1 MNGWRH
7 RVTQDPPEYRGDPAA
22 VLGAGS
28 WVAGYRLEEQAG
40 AGGMAVVYRA
50 RDERLSRLVALKI
63 MAPAMAADAL
73 FRQRF
78 TRESRAAAAV
88 DHPHIIP
95 VYEAGE
101 ADGVLFIAMRF
112 VGGGDVGSLLHR
124 EGPLPPARAVSITS
138 PVASALDAAHAAG
151 LVHRDIK
158 PANMLLDTHPGRPD
172 HVYLSDFGLSKGV
185 QSARLTAS
193 GYFLGTPDYIAPE
206 QIEGLP
212 VDGRA
217 DQYALA
223 CVAFELL
230 TAAVI
235 FARKEGWAT
244 VWAHLNSPPPPVTS
258 VRPDLSPAVDQVLAR
273 ALAKAPQDRYASC
286 QQFADALREA
296 LGLAPYHLDSGATP
310 ATGGTGNGSVRPA
323 GQDTANRPVLTAS
336 MAAPVHRATEPARE
350 AAMSRIAAVTANPAR
365 GHRAGRRRPRRRRT
379 PIALAGVVVV
389 AAAVTAAVLAAP
401 AHHARPAPAVPPLFS
416 RTAAVTAPRT
426 PGHWQYV
433 SSVVFSP
440 DGRTLATGM
449 TTGTEGSAGVSLS
462 SGETFLWNVATGK
475 RTLTL
480 AGAGGTGE
488 AFSPDGKVLA
498 AAGGAGESSLY
509 FWNATTGRR
518 AADLSN
524 IHAAFAEVAFSP
536 DGKVLTAE
544 DSTGVVYL
552 WNLATRRMTFT
563 IGKPAYPYTYEVA
576 ISPDSQTLATLQN
589 SGARDQVYLWDIAT
603 NRTFIILT
611 NPDDSPVSSVA
622 FSPDGK
628 TIAICGRN
636 GKTSLLDTATSKLLA
651 TFTDPDSSG
660 VTTPAFS
667 PDGELLATGDYNG
680 KTYLWNLRT
689 RTLAAVLANPGGTL
703 APVFKGKDRD
713 AVVSIAFSPDGKT
726 LATSGTNGSAYL
738 WRIR

>member
-1 MNGWRH
+1 MI
-7 RVTQDPPEYRGDPAA
+7 QDPPDYHGDPAA
-22 VLGAGS
+22 ILGSGS
-28 WVAGYRLEEQAG
+28 RVAGYQLEEQVG

-50 RDERLSRLVALKI
+50 RDERLGRLAALKI
-63 MAPAMAADAL
+63 MAPAMADDAM

-101 ADGVLFIAMRF
+101 AGGVLFIAMRF
-112 VGGGDVGSLLHR
+112 VSGGDVGSLLRR
-124 EGPLPPARAVSITS
+124 EGPLQSARAASIIS

-151 LVHRDIK
+151 LVHRDVK
-158 PANMLLDTHPGRPD
+158 PANMLLDTHPDRPD

-193 GYFLGTPDYIAPE
+193 GQFLGTPDYIAPE
-206 QIEGLP
+206 QIEGRP

-230 TAAVI
+230 TRTAV
-235 FARKEGWAT
+235 FDRNEGWAT

-258 VRPDLSPAVDQVLAR
+258 IRPDLSAAVDQVLAR

-296 LGLAPYHLDSGATP
+296 LGLAPYHLGSGATP
-310 ATGGTGNGSVRPA
+310 ATGGTGNGSVRSAAPDRANGPA
-323 GQDTANRPVLTAS
+323 PTAS
-336 MAAPVHRATEPARE
+336 MADPAHGATAPARE
-350 AAMSRIAAVTANPAR
+350 AAMSRIVAATASPAR
-365 GHRAGRRRPRRRRT
+365 GHRARPTRSRRRRT
-379 PIALAGVVVV
+379 LIALSGVVVV
-389 AAAVTAAVLAAP
+389 AAAVTAAVLAFPAHPARTAP
-401 AHHARPAPAVPPLFS
+401 AASPLFRLS
-416 RTAAVTAPRT
+416 AAFTAPRS

-440 DGRTLATGM
+440 DGRTLVTGM
-449 TTGTEGSAGVSLS
+449 TTGTGDSADTSPF

-480 AGAGGTGE
+480 AGVGAAGET
-488 AFSPDGKVLA
+488 FSPDGTMLA
-498 AAGGAGESSLY
+498 APGGAGQRSLY
-509 FWNATTGRR
+509 FWNATTGKQ
-518 AADLSN
+518 AADLGTMPAS
-524 IHAAFAEVAFSP
+524 IADVAFSP

-544 DSTGVVYL
+544 DTAGVVYL
-552 WNLATRRMTFT
+552 WDPVSRQLTFT
-563 IGKPAYPYTYEVA
+563 IGAPADPYSYGLV

-589 SGARDQVYLWDIAT
+589 SGARDQVYLWNIAT
-603 NRTFIILT
+603 NRSFVIVT
-611 NPDDSPVSSVA
+611 NPGDSPVSSVA

-628 TIAICGRN
+628 TIAISGLN
-636 GKTSLLDTATSKLLA
+636 GKTALMDIATQKVLA
-651 TFTDPDSSG
+651 TFTDAGSSG
-660 VTTPAFS
+660 VTTTAFS
-667 PDGELLATGDYNG
+667 PDGQTLAAGDYNG

-689 RTLAAVLANPGGTL
+689 GTLVAALVNPGGTL

-713 AVVSIAFSPDGKT
+713 AVTGLAFSPDGKT
-726 LATSGTNGSAYL
+726 LAASGTNGSAYL

>member
-1 MNGWRH
+1 
-7 RVTQDPPEYRGDPAA
+7 VTQVPPEYRGDPAA

-28 WVAGYRLEEQAG
+28 QVAGYRLEEQVG

-50 RDERLSRLVALKI
+50 RDERLGRPVALKI

-112 VGGGDVGSLLHR
+112 VGGGDVGSLLRR
-124 EGPLPPARAVSITS
+124 EGPLPPARAVSIIS
-138 PVASALDAAHAAG
+138 PVASALDAAHAAD
-151 LVHRDIK
+151 LVHRDVK
-158 PANMLLDTHPGRPD
+158 PANMLLDTHPDRPD

-185 QSARLTAS
+185 HSGRLTAS
-193 GYFLGTPDYIAPE
+193 GQFLGTPDYIAPE
-206 QIEGLP
+206 QIEGLT

-235 FARKEGWAT
+235 FARNEGWAT

-258 VRPDLSPAVDQVLAR
+258 IRPDLSPTVDQVLAR

-286 QQFADALREA
+286 QQFTDALREA
-296 LGLAPYHLDSGATP
+296 LGMAPYHLGSAATP
-310 ATGGTGNGSVRPA
+310 ATGV
-323 GQDTANRPVLTAS
+323 TANIPPPTAS
-336 MAAPVHRATEPARE
+336 MAAPVHGATE
-350 AAMSRIAAVTANPAR
+350 AAMSRTAVVTANAPR
-365 GHRAGRRRPRRRRT
+365 GHRAGHTRPRRRRT

-389 AAAVTAAVLAAP
+389 AAAVTAAVLAFP
-401 AHHARPAPAVPPLFS
+401 AHHARSAPVVPPLFS
-416 RTAAVTAPRT
+416 RTAAFTAPRT
-426 PGHWQYV
+426 PGQWQYV
-433 SSVVFSP
+433 SSAVFSP
-440 DGRTLATGM
+440 DGRTLALGM
-449 TTGTEGSAGVSLS
+449 TTGTGGSTNFSVS

-480 AGAGGTGE
+480 AGVGDGGE

-498 AAGGAGESSLY
+498 AGSGAGEDSLY
-509 FWNATTGRR
+509 LWNVTTGKPT
-518 AADLSN
+518 ADLGD
-524 IHAAFAEVAFSP
+524 IHASISYVAFSP
-536 DGKVLTAE
+536 NGKVLTAE
-544 DSTGVVYL
+544 DTTGVVYL
-552 WNLATRRMTFT
+552 WNPVTRQLTFT
-563 IGKPAYPYTYEVA
+563 IGKSANPYTDDLSV
-576 ISPDSQTLATLQN
+576 SPDSQTLATVQN
-589 SGARDQVYLWDIAT
+589 SGARDQVYLWNIAT
-603 NRTFIILT
+603 NRSFTILT
-611 NPDDSPVSSVA
+611 NPGDSPVLA
-622 FSPDGK
+622 ATFSPDDK
-628 TIAICGRN
+628 TIAISGQN
-636 GKTSLLDTATSKLLA
+636 GKTSLLDAATSKLLA
-651 TFTDPDSSG
+651 TFTDQDSSG
-660 VTTPAFS
+660 VTNSAFS
-667 PDGELLATGDYNG
+667 PDGEMLATGDYNG

-689 RTLAAVLANPGGTL
+689 RTLVAVLANPGGTL
-703 APVFKGKDRD
+703 APVFKGKDSD
-713 AVVSIAFSPDGKT
+713 AVASLAFSPDGRT

>member
-1 MNGWRH
+1 
-7 RVTQDPPEYRGDPAA
+7 VIQDPPEYHGDPAA
-22 VLGAGS
+22 VLGSGS
-28 WVAGYRLEEQAG
+28 RVAGYRLEEQIG

-50 RDERLSRLVALKI
+50 RDERLGRLVALKI
-63 MAPAMAADAL
+63 MAPAMAADPM

-101 ADGVLFIAMRF
+101 AGSVLFIAMRF
-112 VGGGDVGSLLHR
+112 VSGGDVGSLLRR
-124 EGPLPPARAVSITS
+124 EGPQQSARAASIIS

-151 LVHRDIK
+151 LVHRDVK

-193 GYFLGTPDYIAPE
+193 GQFLGTPDYIAPE

-230 TAAVI
+230 TKTAI
-235 FARKEGWAT
+235 FDRNEGWAT

-258 VRPDLSPAVDQVLAR
+258 IRPDLSAAVDQVLAR

-296 LGLAPYHLDSGATP
+296 LGLAPYHQGSGATP
-310 ATGGTGNGSVRPA
+310 ATGGTGNGSARSAAP
-323 GQDTANRPVLTAS
+323 DTANAPVPTAS
-336 MAAPVHRATEPARE
+336 MADPAYGATGPARE
-350 AAMSRIAAVTANPAR
+350 AAMSRIVAATASPSR
-365 GHRAGRRRPRRRRT
+365 GHRAGQTRSRRRWT

-389 AAAVTAAVLAAP
+389 AAAVTAAVLAFP
-401 AHHARPAPAVPPLFS
+401 AHPAQPARAVPPLF
-416 RTAAVTAPRT
+416 RPTAAFTAAKT

-440 DGRTLATGM
+440 DGRTLVTGM
-449 TTGTEGSAGVSLS
+449 TTGTGDSADIPLS

-480 AGAGGTGE
+480 AGVGDAGE
-488 AFSPDGKVLA
+488 AFSPDGTMLA
-498 AAGGAGESSLY
+498 APSGAGQRSLN
-509 FWNATTGRR
+509 FWNATTGKSS
-518 AADLSN
+518 ADLGNMPAS
-524 IHAAFAEVAFSP
+524 IADVAFSP

-544 DSTGVVYL
+544 DTVGVVYL
-552 WNLATRRMTFT
+552 WDPVSRQLTFT
-563 IGKPAYPYTYEVA
+563 IGKSADPYAYDLA

-589 SGARDQVYLWDIAT
+589 SGARDQVYLWNIAT
-603 NRTFIILT
+603 NRSFVIVT
-611 NPDDSPVSSVA
+611 NPGDSPVSSVA

-628 TIAICGRN
+628 TIAISGLN
-636 GKTSLLDTATSKLLA
+636 GKTALLDIATQKLLA
-651 TFTDPDSSG
+651 TFTDAGGSG
-660 VTTPAFS
+660 VTTVAFS
-667 PDGELLATGDYNG
+667 PDGQMLATGDYNG

-689 RTLAAVLANPGGTL
+689 GTLVAVLVNPGGTL

-713 AVVSIAFSPDGKT
+713 AVTGLAFSPDGKT
-726 LATSGTNGSAYL
+726 MATSGTNGSAYL
-738 WRIR
+738 WGIR

>member
-1 MNGWRH
+1 
-7 RVTQDPPEYRGDPAA
+7 VIQDPPDYQGDPAA
-22 VLGAGS
+22 VLGSGS
-28 WVAGYRLEEQAG
+28 RVAGYQLEEQVG

-50 RDERLSRLVALKI
+50 RDERLGRLVALKI
-63 MAPAMAADAL
+63 MAPAMAADTM

-78 TRESRAAAAV
+78 TRESRAAAMV

-101 ADGVLFIAMRF
+101 AGGVLFIAMRF
-112 VGGGDVGSLLHR
+112 VSGGDVGSLLHR
-124 EGPLPPARAVSITS
+124 EGPLQSARAASIIS

-151 LVHRDIK
+151 LVHRDVK

-172 HVYLSDFGLSKGV
+172 HVYLSDFGLSKGA

-193 GYFLGTPDYIAPE
+193 GQFLGTPDYIAPE

-230 TAAVI
+230 TKTAI
-235 FARKEGWAT
+235 FDRNEGWAT

-258 VRPDLSPAVDQVLAR
+258 IRPDLSAAVDQVLAR

-296 LGLAPYHLDSGATP
+296 LGLAPYHQGSGATP
-310 ATGGTGNGSVRPA
+310 ATGGTWNGSARSAAP
-323 GQDTANRPVLTAS
+323 DTANAPVPTAS
-336 MAAPVHRATEPARE
+336 MADPAYGATGPARE
-350 AAMSRIAAVTANPAR
+350 AATSRIVAATASPAR
-365 GHRAGRRRPRRRRT
+365 GHRAGQTRSRRRWT

-389 AAAVTAAVLAAP
+389 AAAVTAAVLAFP
-401 AHHARPAPAVPPLFS
+401 AHPARPAPAVPPLF
-416 RTAAVTAPRT
+416 RPTDAFTAPGT

-440 DGRTLATGM
+440 DGRTLVTGM
-449 TTGTEGSAGVSLS
+449 TTGTGDSADNSLF

-480 AGAGGTGE
+480 AGVGDAGE
-488 AFSPDGKVLA
+488 DFSPDGTMLA
-498 AAGGAGESSLY
+498 APSGAGQRSLY
-509 FWNATTGRR
+509 FWNATTGKR
-518 AADLSN
+518 AADLGNMPAS
-524 IHAAFAEVAFSP
+524 IADVAFSP

-544 DSTGVVYL
+544 DTAGVVYL
-552 WNLATRRMTFT
+552 WDPVSRQLTFT
-563 IGKPAYPYTYEVA
+563 IGKSADPYAYDLA

-589 SGARDQVYLWDIAT
+589 SGARDQVYLWNIAT
-603 NRTFIILT
+603 NRSFVILT
-611 NPDDSPVSSVA
+611 NPGESPVSSVA

-628 TIAICGRN
+628 TIALSGLN
-636 GKTSLLDTATSKLLA
+636 GKTALLDIATQKLLA
-651 TFTDPDSSG
+651 TFTDAGGSG
-660 VTTPAFS
+660 VTTVAFS
-667 PDGELLATGDYNG
+667 PDGQMLATGDYNG
-680 KTYLWNLRT
+680 ETCLWNLRT
-689 RTLAAVLANPGGTL
+689 GTLGAALVNPGGTL
-703 APVFKGKDRD
+703 APVFKGKYRD
-713 AVVSIAFSPDGKT
+713 AVTGLAFSPDGKM

>member
-1 MNGWRH
+1 LLLELKAHVGHGSLR
-7 RVTQDPPEYRGDPAA
+7 PAA
-22 VLGAGS
+22 
-28 WVAGYRLEEQAG
+28 E
-40 AGGMAVVYRA
+40 
-50 RDERLSRLVALKI
+50 ERLGRLVALKI
-63 MAPAMAADAL
+63 MAPAVAEDAL

-101 ADGVLFIAMRF
+101 AGGVLFIAMRF
-112 VGGGDVGSLLHR
+112 VGGGDVGSLLRR
-124 EGPLPPARAVSITS
+124 EGPLPSARAASIIS

-151 LVHRDIK
+151 LVHRDVK

-185 QSARLTAS
+185 QSGRLTAS
-193 GYFLGTPDYIAPE
+193 GQFLGTPDYIAPE

-230 TAAVI
+230 TRTVI
-235 FARKEGWAT
+235 FARNEGWAT

-286 QQFADALREA
+286 QQFADALREG
-296 LGLAPYHLDSGATP
+296 LGLAPYHLGPGATP

-323 GQDTANRPVLTAS
+323 APDTANRPALTAS
-336 MAAPVHRATEPARE
+336 MAAPVHGVTGPARE
-350 AAMSRIAAVTANPAR
+350 AAMSRIASVTANTAR
-365 GHRAGRRRPRRRRT
+365 GTHGHRAGRRRPHRRRT

-389 AAAVTAAVLAAP
+389 AAVAVTAAVLAAP
-401 AHHARPAPAVPPLFS
+401 THHARPAPAVPPLFS
-416 RTAAVTAPRT
+416 RIAAFTAPRT

-449 TTGTEGSAGVSLS
+449 TTGTGGPADVSVS
-462 SGETFLWNVATGK
+462 TGETFLWNVATGR

-480 AGAGGTGE
+480 AGAGDSGE
-488 AFSPDGKVLA
+488 AFGPDGKVLA
-498 AAGGAGESSLY
+498 AASGTGGSSLY
-509 FWNATTGRR
+509 FWNATTGKR
-518 AADLSN
+518 AADLGDV
-524 IHAAFAEVAFSP
+524 HAAIADVAFSP
-536 DGKVLTAE
+536 DGKVVTAE
-544 DSTGVVYL
+544 DTTGVVYL
-552 WNLATRRMTFT
+552 WNPVTGQLTYT
-563 IGKPAYPYTYEVA
+563 IGKSADPYSYDLA
-576 ISPDSQTLATLQN
+576 ISPDSKTLATLQN
-589 SGARDQVYLWDIAT
+589 SGARDEVYLWNIAT
-603 NRTFIILT
+603 NRSFIILT
-611 NPDDSPVSSVA
+611 NPGDSPVLSA
-622 FSPDGK
+622 TFSPDGK
-628 TIAICGRN
+628 MIAISGLN

-660 VTTPAFS
+660 VTTSAFS
-667 PDGELLATGDYNG
+667 PDGEMLATGDYNG
-680 KTYLWNLRT
+680 KTYLWNLRA
-689 RTLAAVLANPGGTL
+689 RTLVAVLANPGGTL

-713 AVVSIAFSPDGKT
+713 AVASIAFSPDGKT

>member
-1 MNGWRH
+1 LAQE
-7 RVTQDPPEYRGDPAA
+7 RVEAQVAQDLPEYRGNSAA
-22 VLGAGS
+22 VPRAES
-28 WVAGYRLEEQAG
+28 WVAGYRLETQVG

-50 RDERLSRLVALKI
+50 RDEHLGRLVALKV
-63 MAPAMAADAL
+63 MAPAMAADTM

-112 VGGGDVGSLLHR
+112 VGGGDVGSLLRR
-124 EGPLPPARAVSITS
+124 EGPLPSARAASIIS

-151 LVHRDIK
+151 LVHRDVK

-185 QSARLTAS
+185 QSGRLTVS
-193 GYFLGTPDYIAPE
+193 GQFLGTPDYIAPE
-206 QIEGLP
+206 QIEGRL

-230 TAAVI
+230 TRTVI
-235 FARKEGWAT
+235 FARSEGWAT
-244 VWAHLNSPPPPVTS
+244 VYAHLNSLPPLVTS
-258 VRPDLSPAVDQVLAR
+258 VRPDLSPAADQVLAR

-296 LGLAPYHLDSGATP
+296 LGLAPYHLSSGAAP
-310 ATGGTGNGSVRPA
+310 AAGGTGNRTVRPA
-323 GQDTANRPVLTAS
+323 TPDMANLPAPTAT
-336 MAAPVHRATEPARE
+336 MAAPVHRAAE
-350 AAMSRIAAVTANPAR
+350 SRIASVTANQAR
-365 GHRAGRRRPRRRRT
+365 GHRAGRRRPHRQYT
-379 PIALAGVVVV
+379 LVALAGAVVV

-401 AHHARPAPAVPPLFS
+401 AHHAPPASAVPPLFS
-416 RTAAVTAPRT
+416 RIAAFTAPRV

-433 SSVVFSP
+433 SSAVFSP
-440 DGRTLATGM
+440 DGRTLATALA
-449 TTGTEGSAGVSLS
+449 TGTAGSADASVA

-480 AGAGGTGE
+480 AGAGGGGE
-488 AFSPDGKVLA
+488 AFSPNGKVLA
-498 AAGGAGESSLY
+498 AASGADESSLY
-509 FWNATTGRR
+509 FWNATTGKR
-518 AADLSN
+518 AADLGN
-524 IHAAFAEVAFSP
+524 INATIAYVAISP
-536 DGKVLTAE
+536 DGRVLAAV
-544 DSTGVVYL
+544 DATGVVHL
-552 WNLATRRMTFT
+552 WNLVTGQQTND
-563 IGKPAYPYTYEVA
+563 IGKSAAPFFEDLA
-576 ISPDSQTLATLQN
+576 ISPDSQTLATLEN
-589 SGARDQVYLWDIAT
+589 SGTRDEVYLWSLAT
-603 NRTFIILT
+603 NRIFAILT
-611 NPDDSPVSSVA
+611 NPGGSAVLSVT

-628 TIAICGRN
+628 MIALGGLN
-636 GKTSLLDTATSKLLA
+636 GKTSLWDTTTRKLLA

-660 VTTPAFS
+660 VLPTAFS
-667 PDGELLATGDYNG
+667 PDGEMLATGDLNG

-689 RTLAAVLANPGGTL
+689 RALVAVLANPGGTL
-703 APVFKGKDRD
+703 APVLNEKDRN
-713 AVVSIAFSPDGKT
+713 AVVSLAFSPDGKT

-738 WRIR
+738 WRVR